1 MDETSSKMREVA
13 TFNEYPIG
21 VSGILRCRNCDDF
34 LDECIESVIDGLD
47 ELVAVYNECTDRTV
61 EILERK
67 QRQYPDK
74 IKLYE
79 YLPHVLPLELDEETF
94 AYARSLPPGS
104 GQLMA
109 EYTNFVL
116 SKATYR
122 YIMKV
127 DADQVYFTPQWKRIC
142 DAYRTTDKV
151 TITEQEEQA
160 YRLYADRKLP
170 AGQYPYYASY
180 IEKRIIN
187 DKVAVSFSGINLY
200 HPKECWMVGLGDRTC
215 RALQPPFNGAHDH
228 FCLDAGK
235 GLRYES
241 RIRPTLIKGGYGRII
256 ERMRYG
262 EEMLDGGFLWF
273 HLKALT
279 KAAWNESIPLS
290 RLAPL
295 ERLVNMPYPRFN
307 AQYRPY
313 FATHF
318 AESGFACLFEAQRSY
333 IPWQRLDAL
342 EEKYKRMQ
350 RPSGKYVENPGNRT
364 LCFIPVRKGSKGI
377 PGKNLKL
384 LGGKPLVCWVL
395 DTVLASGIADEV
407 WVATDWDEMERL
419 VCDRYAEK
427 VKVYRRSEW
436 SARDEAPTPEVV
448 REFLEE
454 VRPDDNDRFILLQA
468 TSPFLRREE
477 LQALLGEMRKGE
489 YDSFVSCCRLKKFRW
504 SGDGRP
510 LDYTAV
516 RKPRRQEFEG
526 MLLESGAFY
535 ASTAGA
541 VRRSGELLPGCV
553 RVMETGEGG
562 LIDLDEYSDWR
573 RAEDYARKVGVTD
586 DFYVEYY
593 ETVDE
598 LLQAYVFCKELEQ
611 PVCTYLFQRSYP
623 LRPEYEKRRKGGY
636 SANRC
641 RKWLEERLL
650 PNIPEKRVSGRQAS
664 DDYRSESWYETLSA
678 LSGRLVT
685 YVYNNRQLRYL
696 LPLVNG
702 LNRPVLLVCEPGV
715 DEEVEVGEHV
725 TAVELC
731 FMDACPVYEDN
742 VLETGFP
749 ELYRYYNT
757 FFLMTEALR
766 PEGVVVLEGC
776 HYQEQVWGV
785 IARKRGIPC
794 IGIQQGWPSLM
805 HTMFRNL
812 PYSHYLTW
820 GRNLS
825 EYWKKYNP
833 GTDFISTGY
842 LYEVERKRGDD
853 ITFFL
858 QAPVFISDAA
868 YFDQLVELVV
878 ETAERY
884 PERTVGVR
892 EHPEYNLPA
901 SVVEKLGNYPNVR
914 MMSDCTLVEAFA
926 HTSVAVSHFS
936 SALLEGVAHDCVPLV
951 FDPARDSRYT
961 PDVEQLGLGLIAY
974 DKQSFFEKLEVIL
987 TDSSTFL
994 EKILMRK
1001 EGWMQAVSGEAVKH
1015 AVDALTRIAP
1025 CRIPETTTVP
1035 KLHIGCGPF
1044 TLEGWL
1050 NTDIGGY
1057 RPEIRYLDAGR
1068 HYPFPDDSFEYIY
1081 SEHLFEHLELPQAAT
1096 LLEECFRVLK
1106 PGGRMRLAMP
1116 DFHFLMEL
1124 YRHPDEEPN
1133 RRYLAWSYRLF
1144 GEKKW
1149 GEVAEEDYPVHVI
1162 NNFFHLWGHR
1172 FIHTPEHLTRMA
1184 ERAGFEQ
1191 FCRYPVGAS
1200 DTPVFR
1206 NIERHRDSIPEWA
1219 NELETFVVEM
1229 EKPIHPKEGKKEETA
1244 GIVPAVSVI
1253 VPVYNGEKYLECC
1266 LESLSGQSLENVE
1279 VVLVNDGST
1288 DASGQMMKEYAAGH
1302 ARCRYVEQEN
1312 GGLSA
1317 ARNAGL
1323 EHATGRYVAFLD
1335 CDDFLPQEA
1344 LAKLYEKAV
1353 ETDADIVAGNV
1364 AVFENGFTYD
1374 YHRRNADGGEVVSG
1388 VTFLSRVTDE
1398 RRYVPMVYGYLY
1410 ERAFIEKNRLRFE
1423 PGIIHEDE
1431 LWTPI
1436 ALAKAARVAAV
1447 GNVTCYY
1454 RQHGISIMKT
1464 ACAEKRLASMACIID
1479 KLMEFLRQGRLP
1491 EKGLQAIRA
1500 RIGLLERM
1508 MGGLRM
1514 NKQ

>member
-1 MDETSSKMREVA
+1 DAEGGCFEHEDENGEWLDRFNWLSREKSDVFNGYA
-13 TFNEYPIG
+13 LTFNPSKVITYNVENTSTKLTGAPENHEDG
-21 VSGILRCRNCDDF
+21 DWSQVMTLLPQTTPAWVHGKTLAEQAASGYGLLVINAKIVDA
-34 LDECIESVIDGLD
+34 ESSNV
-47 ELVAVYNECTDRTV
+47 
-61 EILERK
+61 
-67 QRQYPDK
+67 
-74 IKLYE
+74 LYE
-79 YLPHVLPLELDEETF
+79 GDI
-94 AYARSLPPGS
+94 
-104 GQLMA
+104 
-109 EYTNFVL
+109 YTG
-116 SKATYR
+116 
-122 YIMKV
+122 I
-127 DADQVYFTPQWKRIC
+127 
-142 DAYRTTDKV
+142 
-151 TITEQEEQA
+151 
-160 YRLYADRKLP
+160 P
-170 AGQYPYYASY
+170 ANWS
-180 IEKRIIN
+180 
-187 DKVAVSFSGINLY
+187 
-200 HPKECWMVGLGDRTC
+200 
-215 RALQPPFNGAHDH
+215 
-228 FCLDAGK
+228 
-235 GLRYES
+235 
-241 RIRPTLIKGGYGRII
+241 
-256 ERMRYG
+256 
-262 EEMLDGGFLWF
+262 
-273 HLKALT
+273 
-279 KAAWNESIPLS
+279 
-290 RLAPL
+290 
-295 ERLVNMPYPRFN
+295 
-307 AQYRPY
+307 
-313 FATHF
+313 
-318 AESGFACLFEAQRSY
+318 
-333 IPWQRLDAL
+333 
-342 EEKYKRMQ
+342 
-350 RPSGKYVENPGNRT
+350 SGKRYTYT
-364 LCFIPVRKGSKGI
+364 LNFGEGDNSWQGPDPEDPNIYGFPISLNVSVSDFVDV
-377 PGKNLKL
+377 N
-384 LGGKPLVCWVL
+384 GGQVL
-395 DTVLASGIADEV
+395 DPKHVNYNNAEV
-407 WVATDWDEMERL
+407 GDFMMNDGTL
-419 VCDRYAEK
+419 VKAQSAKYLSDAEK
-427 VKVYRRSEW
+427 
-436 SARDEAPTPEVV
+436 
-448 REFLEE
+448 
-454 VRPDDNDRFILLQA
+454 DNVI
-468 TSPFLRREE
+468 
-477 LQALLGEMRKGE
+477 
-489 YDSFVSCCRLKKFRW
+489 
-504 SGDGRP
+504 
-510 LDYTAV
+510 
-516 RKPRRQEFEG
+516 G
-526 MLLESGAFY
+526 MVA
-535 ASTAGA
+535 
-541 VRRSGELLPGCV
+541 
-553 RVMETGEGG
+553 
-562 LIDLDEYSDWR
+562 
-573 RAEDYARKVGVTD
+573 
-586 DFYVEYY
+586 
-593 ETVDE
+593 
-598 LLQAYVFCKELEQ
+598 
-611 PVCTYLFQRSYP
+611 
-623 LRPEYEKRRKGGY
+623 
-636 SANRC
+636 
-641 RKWLEERLL
+641 
-650 PNIPEKRVSGRQAS
+650 
-664 DDYRSESWYETLSA
+664 
-678 LSGRLVT
+678 

-742 VLETGFP
+742 VLETGFL

-833 GTDFISTGY
+833 GTDFISIGY

-878 ETAERY
+878 ETAEKY
-884 PERTVGVR
+884 PERMVGVR

-901 SVVEKLGNYPNVR
+901 SVVEKFGNYPNVR
-914 MMSDCTLVEAFA
+914 MMSDCTLAEAFA
-926 HTSVAVSHFS
+926 HTGVAVSHFS

-1050 NTDIGGY
+1050 NTDIGSY

-1068 HYPFPDDSFEYIY
+1068 HYPFLDDSFEYIY

-1096 LLEECFRVLK
+1096 MLEECFRVLK
-1106 PGGRMRLAMP
+1106 PGGRMRLSMP

-1149 GEVAEEDYPVHVI
+1149 GEAAEEDYPVHVI

-1172 FIHTPEHLTRMA
+1172 FIHTPEHLTRMV

-1200 DTPVFR
+1200 DTPAFR

-1288 DASGQMMKEYAAGH
+1288 DASGRMMKEYAAGH
-1302 ARCRYVEQEN
+1302 ARCHYVEQEN

-1491 EKGLQAIRA
+1491 EKGIQAIRA

-1508 MGGLRM
+1508 MDGLRM